1 MSFKL
6 GDIII
11 DRILTGYAESLDG
24 TPLYALSQLAD
35 STIDISADSKDAT
48 DQRGNLIKKFWQGK
62 TGTYTA
68 NNAMINTNIIG
79 AAAGTGVQEASAS
92 AKITMPK
99 IMTVK
104 AGTAL
109 TLTDA
114 KEGTIKVNAWGAN
127 GSMGK
132 AYKQGTA
139 ASATDFGYTTASKK
153 LDLPTDESTKLFI
166 VKYDREVTSGFA
178 IKNKADKFPSTV
190 RLTLK
195 ALCVDPCSVNTLRAC
210 YIVLPSFQVSP
221 EISLQL
227 TTDAQLEYKG
237 DLQVD
242 YCSTDKSLYEFYM
255 AKDDVEEDE

>member
-114 KEGTIKVNAWGAN
+114 KE
-127 GSMGK
+127 S
-132 AYKQGTA
+132 
-139 ASATDFGYTTASKK
+139 
-153 LDLPTDESTKLFI
+153 
-166 VKYDREVTSGFA
+166 DR
-178 IKNKADKFPSTV
+178 NPS
-190 RLTLK
+190 
-195 ALCVDPCSVNTLRAC
+195 
-210 YIVLPSFQVSP
+210 
-221 EISLQL
+221 
-227 TTDAQLEYKG
+227 
-237 DLQVD
+237 
-242 YCSTDKSLYEFYM
+242 
-255 AKDDVEEDE
+255 